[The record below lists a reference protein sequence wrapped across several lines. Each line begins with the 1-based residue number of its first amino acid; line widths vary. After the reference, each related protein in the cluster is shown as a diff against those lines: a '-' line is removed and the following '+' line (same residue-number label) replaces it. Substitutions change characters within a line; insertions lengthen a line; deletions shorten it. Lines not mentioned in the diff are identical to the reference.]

1 MLKRKLLLITQYCNY
16 AFCILAF
23 GIFAIGCISGIFN
36 VLLSGILLLLFSNI
50 AYGFCDWRKRIVFL
64 IFNFTFFT
72 FLLARPTISM
82 LRGNVWWYFESESIY
97 FSVTVLILSLF
108 FLRIGNALFEHFL
121 FFRHKNGLKPK
132 ECVDKSSNESFTE
145 TLQIISLIFFAV
157 TIAFYLVTEIEKLVF
172 MQGREYE
179 EIYTS
184 FSSQLPSA
192 IQTIAAM
199 MKYALCIF
207 LATLPSKRRAF
218 IPLAMYVISGL
229 PDLIIGIRNT
239 IVLNVIF
246 VLLYYL
252 LRDILEKHSI
262 WFSKTEKIL
271 VVLLCPIAL
280 LFLSA
285 YNYIR
290 AGETVSLG
298 VWDSIVDLFY
308 KQGVSYDVLCMAY
321 EALPDLP
328 DVVSKNYTFGP
339 FIDYITRGSLGQ
351 LLFDSLPLGSQN
363 SEILAIYG
371 NSFAHSMSYV
381 AHPEYLQG
389 HGWGSSY
396 ILELFADWGYLGVSF
411 GSLLLG
417 GVLSWMVYS
426 FKKST
431 MTRIIILLCST
442 QIFFCPRSGA
452 LSWISF
458 IITLQF
464 WIAVAF
470 CYILTAL
477 CNKKYFINRKELKEN
492 V

>member
-1 MLKRKLLLITQYCNY
+1 MLKVNFLLITQYCNY
-16 AFCILAF
+16 TFCILAF
-23 GIFAIGCISGIFN
+23 GLFIIGSISGIFN
-36 VLLSGILLLLFSNI
+36 VLLLSVLLLLFSNI
-50 AYGFCDWRKRIVFL
+50 AYGFFAWRKRIVFL
-64 IFNFTFFT
+64 IFHFTFFT

-82 LRGNVWWYFESESIY
+82 LRGNEWWYFKPESVC
-97 FSVTVLILSLF
+97 FSLNVLMLSLF
-108 FLRIGNALFEHFL
+108 FLRVGNTFFEHF
-121 FFRHKNGLKPK
+121 FFFSDKDDLKLK
-132 ECVDKSSNESFTE
+132 KYTEKIHDESFTK
-145 TLQIISLIFFAV
+145 TLQVVSLIFFAV
-157 TIAFYLVTEIEKLVF
+157 TMVFYLATQIEKLVF

-184 FSSQLPSA
+184 FSSRLPGV
-192 IQTIAAM
+192 IQTIASM

-207 LATLPSKRRAF
+207 LATLPPKKLAF
-218 IPLAMYVISGL
+218 IPLALYVISGL

-252 LRDILEKHSI
+252 LRDILEDHST
-262 WFSKTEKIL
+262 WFGKTEKVL
-271 VVLLCPIAL
+271 VILLCPIVL
-280 LFLSA
+280 LLLSA

-298 VWDSIVDLFY
+298 IWDSIVDLFY
-308 KQGVSYDVLCMAY
+308 KQGVSYDVLCLAY

-339 FIDYITRGSLGQ
+339 FTDYITRGSLGQ
-351 LLFDSLPLGSQN
+351 LLFGSVPLGSQN

-371 NSFAHSMSYV
+371 NSFAHSMSYI

-396 ILELFADWGYLGVSF
+396 LLELFADWGYLGVILGSF
-411 GSLLLG
+411 VLG
-417 GVLSWMVYS
+417 GFLSSMVYS

-431 MTRIIILLCST
+431 MTRIIILLCAM
-442 QIFFCPRSGA
+442 QIFFCPRSSA
-452 LSWISF
+452 LSWLLF

-477 CNKKYFINRKELKEN
+477 CNKKYFITRKELKKN